1 MYSGL
6 QAVQLIQ
13 TLIFLS
19 LVWTFC
25 WIKCILELL
34 IYFPLIVNNQ
44 SGQTAYNLQKKMTFE
59 GINKPWHRHIFDLL
73 NNTNLYRHPPN
84 PPCLWSIVCL
94 LLFIMPIKE
103 HLFNP
108 ADPKSTE
115 TFLSFLGKILSYE
128 MKPIKEK
135 NPFCIQLCRT
145 LSYCDEQK
153 PRIWCQDKI
162 TIKKLPALPDYQTYP
177 WI

>member
-25 WIKCILELL
+25 CIKCILELL

-115 TFLSFLGKILSYE
+115 TFLSFFR
-128 MKPIKEK
+128 K
-135 NPFCIQLCRT
+135 NPFLWNEANKREESILHTIVPDSFLLWWTKSQE
-145 LSYCDEQK
+145 YGV
-153 PRIWCQDKI
+153 RIK
-162 TIKKLPALPDYQTYP
+162 
-177 WI
+177 